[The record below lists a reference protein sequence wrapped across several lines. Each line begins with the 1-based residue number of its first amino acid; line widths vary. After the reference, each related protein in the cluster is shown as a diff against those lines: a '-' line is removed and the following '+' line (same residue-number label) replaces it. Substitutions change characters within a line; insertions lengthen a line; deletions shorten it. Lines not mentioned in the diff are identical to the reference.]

1 MYERK
6 ITAAIA
12 HCLWK
17 HTAKWLQDN
26 LQLILI
32 YFKNLSQ
39 VEYQKKKKNRSWTDD
54 ILEGMQTVLNLD
66 VYQPKP

>member
-6 ITAAIA
+6 ITASIA

-32 YFKNLSQ
+32 YLKKLSKF
-39 VEYQKKKKNRSWTDD
+39 EYQKKKTRRWTED